1 MKFRVRFKI
10 TEEKKR
16 LKKYLSLNFV
26 TFLCSML
33 GNSRFVIKIKQMK
46 PCNKLKPCNKFR
58 VRICQIHGN
67 GGKKMIEEIPV
78 LK

>member
-10 TEEKKR
+10 TEEKRR

-26 TFLCSML
+26 TFPCSML
-33 GNSRFVIKIKQMK
+33 GNSRFVKPMK

-67 GGKKMIEEIPV
+67 GGKKMIEENPV